1 MLRWKYSRPLLG
13 LLLLVLAI
21 GPMLSFGILR
31 EPGIQQTLAV
41 AFLYGALAL
50 TYDLLFGFTGL
61 LSFGHALFFASGA
74 YVTAILIDS
83 YNWPWYFAIPIAIT
97 SSAILAILVGAASL
111 RTKGI
116 TFAMVT
122 LAFGEAGHVVISRNF
137 GNLTNGENGLPINAD
152 RVPGIFIGVVNT
164 KYLFWLGLAVLIFVY
179 AAIWWVTQS
188 SAGRVFAALRD
199 NEVRT
204 SVLGLNPNRF
214 KLLSFVI
221 AGTLASVIGAAMLLV
236 SGNAAPRYADA
247 NTTIALLLMVI
258 LGGAGTRWGAAIGGI
273 LYSIASTRL
282 QDLNQGKALASL
294 PKIISGP
301 VSEPAFILGL
311 LFIFIVMFAP
321 GGLSGAYYRLRM
333 RYLQRGVDKSN
344 SVSM

>member
-13 LLLLVLAI
+13 LLIAAVAA
-21 GPMLSFGILR
+21 GPLLSFGLLK

-61 LSFGHALFFASGA
+61 LSFGHAIFFAAGA
-74 YVTAILIDS
+74 YLTAIFINTNGWSLYVAVIAAVTITALLAALI
-83 YNWPWYFAIPIAIT
+83 
-97 SSAILAILVGAASL
+97 GAASL

-122 LAFGEAGHVVISRNF
+122 LAFGEAGHIVISRNF
-137 GNLTNGENGLPINAD
+137 GNLTNGENGLPINAN
-152 RVPGIFIGVVNT
+152 RIPGIFIGVVNT
-164 KYLFWLGLAVLIFVY
+164 KYLFWLALAVLVLVY
-179 AAIWWVTQS
+179 LAIWWVTES

-204 SVLGLNPNRF
+204 SVLGLNPNHF

-221 AGTLASVIGAAMLLV
+221 AATLASMIGAAMLLV
-236 SGNAAPRYADA
+236 SGNAAPRYA
-247 NTTIALLLMVI
+247 TLLLMVI
-258 LGGAGTRWGAAIGGI
+258 LGGARTRWGAVVGGI
-273 LYSIASTRL
+273 IYSVASTRL
-282 QDLNQGKALASL
+282 QDLNQGSALGSL

-301 VSEPAFILGL
+301 LSEPAFILGL
-311 LFIFIVMFAP
+311 LFIFIVIFAP
-321 GGLSGAYYRLRM
+321 GGLSGAYYRLRLK
-333 RYLQRGVDKSN
+333 YLQRKSR
-344 SVSM
+344 

>member
-1 MLRWKYSRPLLG
+1 MFRWKYSRPLLG
-13 LLLLVLAI
+13 LLIAAI
-21 GPMLSFGILR
+21 AVGPILSFGILR
-31 EPGIQQTLAV
+31 QPGIQQTLAV

-61 LSFGHALFFASGA
+61 LSFGHAFFFASGA
-74 YVTAILIDS
+74 YLTAIFINTNGWSLYVGVFAAVVITALLAVLI
-83 YNWPWYFAIPIAIT
+83 
-97 SSAILAILVGAASL
+97 GAASL

-122 LAFGEAGHVVISRNF
+122 LAFGEAGHIIISRNF
-137 GNLTNGENGLPINAD
+137 GNLTNGENGLPINAN
-152 RVPGIFIGVVNT
+152 RIPSIFIGVVNT
-164 KYLFWLGLAVLIFVY
+164 KYLFWLALAVLVLVY
-179 AAIWWVTQS
+179 LTIWWVTES

-221 AGTLASVIGAAMLLV
+221 AATLASMIGAAMLLV
-236 SGNAAPRYADA
+236 SGNAAPRYASAD
-247 NTTIALLLMVI
+247 TSIALLLMVI
-258 LGGAGTRWGAAIGGI
+258 LGGARTRWGAVVGGI
-273 LYSIASTRL
+273 IYSIAGTRL
-282 QDLNQGKALASL
+282 QDLNQGNALSSL
-294 PKIISGP
+294 PKLIGGP
-301 VSEPAFILGL
+301 LSEPAFILGL

-333 RYLQRGVDKSN
+333 KFLQRKSR
-344 SVSM
+344 

>member
-1 MLRWKYSRPLLG
+1 MLRWRYSRPLLG
-13 LLLLVLAI
+13 LLLVALAI
-21 GPMLSFGILR
+21 GPLLSFGMLR

-61 LSFGHALFFASGA
+61 LSFGHALFFAAGA
-74 YVTAILIDS
+74 YVTAILINS
-83 YNWPWYFAIPIAIT
+83 YRWPWYIAIPAAVIF
-97 SSAILAILVGAASL
+97 SAILAALVGAASL

-152 RVPGIFIGVVNT
+152 RVPSIFIGVVNT
-164 KYLFWLGLAVLIFVY
+164 KFLFWLALAVLIFVY
-179 AAIWWVTQS
+179 GVIWWVTQTP
-188 SAGRVFAALRD
+188 AGRVFSALRD
-199 NEVRT
+199 NEVRA

-221 AGTLASVIGAAMLLV
+221 AGTLAGLIGAAMLLV
-236 SGNAAPRYADA
+236 SGNAATRYASA

-258 LGGAGTRWGAAIGGI
+258 LGGSATRWGAALGGI

-294 PKIISGP
+294 PTIISGP
-301 VSEPAFILGL
+301 LSEPAFILGL

-321 GGLSGAYYRLRM
+321 GGLSGAYYRLRL
-333 RYLQRGVDKSN
+333 RFLRRGSEKSTAAAL
-344 SVSM
+344 